1 MVGVVTAV
9 SAIAV
14 LNSALG
20 SPYQAHKAS
29 KQQKNLNNQA
39 EARAVA
45 DAQAADRAFN
55 AANGK
60 RPDLAALLTGNKSA
74 AGMGVGGTML
84 TGPSG
89 VDPGNLLL
97 GKKTLLGG

>member
-9 SAIAV
+9 SIAA
-14 LNSALG
+14 LNSVLG
-20 SPYQAHKAS
+20 SPYQAYKAS
-29 KQQKNLNNQA
+29 KQQKSLNNQA

-60 RPDLAALLTGNKSA
+60 KPDLAALLTGNKSA
-74 AGMGVGGTML
+74 AGLGVGGTML
-84 TGPSG
+84 TGPGG
-89 VDPGNLLL
+89 VDPGAMLL

>member
-9 SAIAV
+9 SVIGV

-20 SPYQAHKAS
+20 SPYQAYKAS

-60 RPDLAALLTGNKSA
+60 KPDLAALLTGNKSA
-74 AGMGVGGTML
+74 SGLGVGGTML
-84 TGPSG
+84 TGPGG
-89 VDPGNLLL
+89 VDPGSMLL